1 MRTAFTI
8 EEDTEVFYQM
18 SSFHAPQFATSVI
31 AFLKRSVP
39 EPYRS
44 SLGKSWLSLRQLFH
58 KYQTRRLFGDTAHL
72 VPPLGMMH
80 DGPVGY
86 AEFKANGLEFLRFY
100 VELCDLKPHEK
111 MLDVG
116 CGIGRKTLPL
126 ISYLSGDGSYDG
138 LDVVKSGIDWCVQK
152 YSREYPNFR
161 FQLVDVFHR
170 HYNPGGKRQASGY
183 TFPFPDEHFD
193 FAVLNSVFTH
203 MMPDEVANYLSEVA
217 RVLKPGGR
225 CLISFFLLN
234 RESIGLIEAGKS
246 TQNLRHE
253 FGPARSVSREF
264 PEEAI
269 GYNEPY
275 IIGLY
280 EKSGL
285 QIKQPILYGSWC
297 SRREFFSYQDQILSF
312 RLAG

>member
-1 MRTAFTI
+1 
-8 EEDTEVFYQM
+8 M
-18 SSFHAPQFATSVI
+18 SSFQALQFSRSMI
-31 AFLKRSVP
+31 AALKRTLS

-44 SLGKSWLSLRQLFH
+44 SLGRAWLIFRQLFH
-58 KYQTRRLFGDTAHL
+58 SYHTRRLFGESAHL
-72 VPPLGMMH
+72 VPPLRMMH

-86 AEFKANGLEFLRFY
+86 AEFKENGLEFFRLY
-100 VELCDLKPHEK
+100 VELCDLKPYEK

-126 ISYLSGDGSYDG
+126 TSYLSGSGSYDG
-138 LDVVKSGIDWCVQK
+138 LDIVKSGIDWCVQR
-152 YSREYPNFR
+152 YTPQYPNFN
-161 FQLVDVFHR
+161 FQLLDVFNR
-170 HYNPGGKRQASGY
+170 HYNPVGTRRAAEY
-183 TFPFPDEHFD
+183 IFPFDDEQFD

-203 MMPDEVANYLSEVA
+203 MMPDEVASYLSEVA

-234 RESIGLIEAGKS
+234 RESISLIEAGKS

-253 FGPARSVSREF
+253 FGPSRAVSRES

-269 GYNEPY
+269 GYDESY

-280 EKSGL
+280 EKHGL
-285 QIKQPILYGSWC
+285 QIKRPIIYGSWC
-297 SRREFFSYQDQILSF
+297 ARLEFVSYQDQILSF
-312 RLAG
+312 KLTG